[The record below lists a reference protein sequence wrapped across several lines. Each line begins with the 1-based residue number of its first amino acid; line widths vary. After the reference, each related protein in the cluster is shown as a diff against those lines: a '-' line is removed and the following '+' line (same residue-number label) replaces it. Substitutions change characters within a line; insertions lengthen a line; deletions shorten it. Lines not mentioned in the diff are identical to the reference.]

1 MGHCPREDQMRSG
14 NAAAEGTPG
23 LELRLM
29 ALLTD
34 MVRAHGMIGAGELLS
49 VSRKTMWRA
58 RSSGTLPPSL
68 FAALERLARQHDDTA
83 SAAQREMTEALG
95 IRVAELE
102 GKLEEGLQQVHAA
115 RLAIEEQSE
124 GAAEGLARHLGEVE
138 RRLAQAETALREGRM
153 APRDGD
159 VNAEVRH
166 GVVALEPGPD
176 GEEAYGAA
184 APLVAEWRRLYG
196 GGVDEG
202 DRVERAMAEERMRG
216 LEIELIERHG
226 LTLPP
231 ATYPWTEGE
240 RRSEVRSRRMTLD
253 RVRGERIRAQWRRR
267 LRRWLTFGR
276 WR

>member
-1 MGHCPREDQMRSG
+1 MQGNDRGRES
-14 NAAAEGTPG
+14 PG
-23 LELRLM
+23 LESVFELRLM

-34 MVRAHGMIGAGELLS
+34 LVREHGRTETARILEID
-49 VSRKTMWRA
+49 RKTLWRSHDA
-58 RSSGTLPPSL
+58 GRLSPALTL
-68 FAALERLARQHDDTA
+68 ALERLARQGDDKTA
-83 SAAQREMTEALG
+83 AALRRTTEALG
-95 IRVAELE
+95 SRVTELE

-115 RLAIEEQSE
+115 RIAVEEQGE
-124 GAAEGLARHLGEVE
+124 GAAEGLARHIGEVE
-138 RRLAQAETALREGRM
+138 RRLAQAEAALREGRM
-153 APRDGD
+153 ARGD
-159 VNAEVRH
+159 VHVNAEVRH

-176 GEEAYGAA
+176 EEDTYGAA

-202 DRVERAMAEERMRG
+202 DQVERAMAEERMRE

-240 RRSEVRSRRMTLD
+240 RRSELRSRRMTLD
-253 RVRGERIRAQWRRR
+253 RVRGERVRAQWRRR
-267 LRRWLTFGR
+267 ILRILTAGL